1 MNNEDNTNYGL
12 DVNLICE
19 FFMGMDRQ
27 GPGSP
32 DMTVKALSFIEGL
45 DERSRIADLGCGTG
59 GQTMTLA
66 EACPAQITAIDNYPG
81 FIDKLNHEVRAK
93 GLQARVNGLVGTM
106 EEPPFEPGSLD
117 LIWCEGAIYNIGFER
132 GIRLWY
138 PLLKE
143 GGYLALT
150 ESCWLTEERPKAI
163 HAFWMEGYPEIGTIL
178 VKQEQLKQAGYQLV
192 STFVLPESCWT
203 DNYYQPIAT
212 WKETFRAK
220 HPGNRSVEELLRF
233 LELET
238 NMYRRYQAYYGYV
251 FFIAKKC

>member
-81 FIDKLNHEVRAK
+81 FIDKLNHEVQAK

-117 LIWCEGAIYNIGFER
+117 LIWCEGAIYNIGFEPVEVVNCSNVAGQIVEFHYIKIHQSESPNSFLYKGNGNPGTEASEADDENAAILECVNLKYAVR
-132 GIRLWY
+132 AGIQFFSGRDD
-138 PLLKE
+138 
-143 GGYLALT
+143 
-150 ESCWLTEERPKAI
+150 
-163 HAFWMEGYPEIGTIL
+163 IGL
-178 VKQEQLKQAGYQLV
+178 
-192 STFVLPESCWT
+192 F
-203 DNYYQPIAT
+203 
-212 WKETFRAK
+212 
-220 HPGNRSVEELLRF
+220 
-233 LELET
+233 
-238 NMYRRYQAYYGYV
+238 
-251 FFIAKKC
+251 